1 MYRPP
6 RRIDA
11 SSPGGRI
18 DPEAHRPEGSRHPP
32 TSFEG
37 RMMAED
43 LLNAEQLN
51 GEDANTGEM
60 LVQYMIWLIVAYLS
74 IC

>member
-1 MYRPP
+1 
-6 RRIDA
+6 
-11 SSPGGRI
+11 
-18 DPEAHRPEGSRHPP
+18 
-32 TSFEG
+32 
-37 RMMAED
+37 MAED

-60 LVQYMIWLIVAYLS
+60 HVQYMIWLIVAYLS